1 MQMRLGGYIALV
13 LGLACACRGWAGE
26 KADEHT
32 ITYKSGISYDSNYF
46 ADTNRLSAISLRAG
60 FGLTGKITLE
70 GAELRYSLEQEEV
83 RLPRYRF
90 ANEHNTIA
98 SLGLTRRFSE
108 KLEWALELRGTRSDA
123 GDIFL
128 HLPEENIGYRQ
139 LDHKLEASSQLGIVA
154 LGGKNKLTASLASLM
169 KGEARFRPAYFIPT
183 RLEANEALLSLKAGH
198 ERPLAGGE
206 AGITIAYDRILVP
219 EGQKEKYERFPAQTL
234 RGSLAYG
241 YRFSNR
247 LAVLAEAGLTS
258 ISGDEISDKVK
269 RTRPYLRAEA
279 ELKATD
285 RIAFGVGFSQDYAL
299 FDPDDPIAEFHRRW
313 QFVVKSRL
321 AEKVGLDLALQQV
334 HKDWIYYNYDTSE
347 RRLVAT
353 LSFDT
358 GKNSKL
364 EVEFNRLLHDERDTD
379 LAYDG
384 SSVTSRFS
392 GTF

>member
-1 MQMRLGGYIALV
+1 MRLGGYIALV

-183 RLEANEALLSLKAGH
+183 RLEANEALLSLKAEH

-219 EGQKEKYERFPAQTL
+219 EAQQEKYERFPAHTL

-384 SSVTSRFS
+384 SSVTSRFT

>member
-1 MQMRLGGYIALV
+1 MRLGGYIALV

-60 FGLTGKITLE
+60 FGLTGKIALE

-98 SLGLTRRFSE
+98 SLGVTRRFSE

-139 LDHKLEASSQLGIVA
+139 LDHKLEASSQLGILA

-183 RLEANEALLSLKAGH
+183 RLEANEALLSLKAEH

-219 EGQKEKYERFPAQTL
+219 EGQQEKYERFPAHTL

-258 ISGDEISDKVK
+258 IFGDEISDKVK

>member
-1 MQMRLGGYIALV
+1 MRLGGYIALV

-60 FGLTGKITLE
+60 LGLTGKIARE

-98 SLGLTRRFSE
+98 SLELTRRFSE

-139 LDHKLEASSQLGIVA
+139 LDHKLEASSQLGILA

-183 RLEANEALLSLKAGH
+183 RLEANEALLSLKAEH

-219 EGQKEKYERFPAQTL
+219 EGQQEKYKRFPAQTL

>member
-1 MQMRLGGYIALV
+1 MRLGGYIALV

-60 FGLTGKITLE
+60 FGLTGKIALE

-98 SLGLTRRFSE
+98 SLELTRRFSE

-139 LDHKLEASSQLGIVA
+139 LDHKLEASSQLGILA

-183 RLEANEALLSLKAGH
+183 RLEANEALLSLKAEH

-206 AGITIAYDRILVP
+206 AGITIAYDRVLVP
-219 EGQKEKYERFPAQTL
+219 EGQQEKYKRFPAQTL

>member
-1 MQMRLGGYIALV
+1 MRLGGYIALV
-13 LGLACACRGWAGE
+13 LGLACACPGWAGE

-60 FGLTGKITLE
+60 FGLTGKIALE

-139 LDHKLEASSQLGIVA
+139 LDHKLEASSQLGILA

-183 RLEANEALLSLKAGH
+183 RLEANEALLSLKAEH

-219 EGQKEKYERFPAQTL
+219 EGHQEKYERFPAHTL

-384 SSVTSRFS
+384 SSVTSRFT

>member
-1 MQMRLGGYIALV
+1 MRLGGCIALV
-13 LGLACACRGWAGE
+13 LGLACTGIVRAGE
-26 KADEHT
+26 KADEHN
-32 ITYKSGISYDSNYF
+32 ITYRSGISSDTNYF
-46 ADTNRLSAISLRAG
+46 ADTNRLKAVSLRT
-60 FGLTGKITLE
+60 GLGLNGKIALE
-70 GAELRYSLEQEEV
+70 GAELRYSLDHEEV

-98 SLGLTRRFSE
+98 TLGLTRRFSE
-108 KLEWALELRGTRSDA
+108 RLEWAVELRGTRSDA
-123 GDIFL
+123 GDIFI
-128 HLPEENIGYRQ
+128 HLPEEDIGYRQ
-139 LDHKLEASSQLGIVA
+139 LDHKLEASSQLGILA
-154 LGGKNKLTASLASLM
+154 LGGKTTLTASVASLM
-169 KGEARFRPAYFIPT
+169 KGKARFKPAYFEPT
-183 RLEANEALLSLKAGH
+183 RLEANEALLSFKAEH

-206 AGITIAYDRILVP
+206 AGLTLAYDRILVP
-219 EGQKEKYERFPAQTL
+219 ESQQERYERFPASTL

-241 YRFSNR
+241 YKFSEHF
-247 LAVLAEAGLTS
+247 AVLAEAGLTS

-279 ELKATD
+279 EVKASES
-285 RIAFGVGFSQDYAL
+285 IAFGAGFSQDYAL

-321 AEKVGLDLALQQV
+321 TDRLGLDLSLRRV
-334 HKDWIYYNYDTSE
+334 HKDWIYYNYDSSE

-358 GKNSKL
+358 GRNSKL
-364 EVEFNRLLHDERDTD
+364 EVEFNRLLHGERDTD
-379 LAYDG
+379 LSYSG

>member
-1 MQMRLGGYIALV
+1 MRLGGYIALV

-60 FGLTGKITLE
+60 FGLTGKIALE

-98 SLGLTRRFSE
+98 SLGVTRRFSE

-139 LDHKLEASSQLGIVA
+139 LDHKLEASSQLGILA

-183 RLEANEALLSLKAGH
+183 RLEANEALLSLKAEH

-219 EGQKEKYERFPAQTL
+219 EGQQEKYERFPAHTL

-299 FDPDDPIAEFHRRW
+299 FDPDDPIAEFHRCW

>member
-1 MQMRLGGYIALV
+1 MRLGGYIALV

-98 SLGLTRRFSE
+98 SLGLTRRISE

-139 LDHKLEASSQLGIVA
+139 LDHKLEASSQLGILA

-183 RLEANEALLSLKAGH
+183 RLEANEALLSLKAEH

-219 EGQKEKYERFPAQTL
+219 EGQQEKYERFPAQTL

-285 RIAFGVGFSQDYAL
+285 SIAFGVGFSQDYAL

>member
-1 MQMRLGGYIALV
+1 MRLGGYIALV

-60 FGLTGKITLE
+60 FGLTGKIALE

-139 LDHKLEASSQLGIVA
+139 LDHKLEASSQLGILA

-183 RLEANEALLSLKAGH
+183 RLEANEALLSLKAEH

-219 EGQKEKYERFPAQTL
+219 EGQQEKYERFPAHTL

-285 RIAFGVGFSQDYAL
+285 SIAFGVGFSQDYAL

-321 AEKVGLDLALQQV
+321 ADKVGLDLALQQV

-379 LAYDG
+379 LTYDG

>member
-1 MQMRLGGYIALV
+1 MRLGGYIALV

-183 RLEANEALLSLKAGH
+183 RLEANEALLSLKAEH

-219 EGQKEKYERFPAQTL
+219 EGQQEKYERFPAQTL

-299 FDPDDPIAEFHRRW
+299 FDPDDPIAEFQRRW

>member
-1 MQMRLGGYIALV
+1 MRLGGYIALV

-183 RLEANEALLSLKAGH
+183 GLEANEALLSLKAEH

-219 EGQKEKYERFPAQTL
+219 EGQQEKYERFPAQTL

-384 SSVTSRFS
+384 SSVTSRFT

>member
-1 MQMRLGGYIALV
+1 MRLGGYIALV

-60 FGLTGKITLE
+60 FGLTGKIALE

-98 SLGLTRRFSE
+98 SLGVTRRFSE

-139 LDHKLEASSQLGIVA
+139 LDHKLEASSQLGILA

-183 RLEANEALLSLKAGH
+183 RLEANEALLSLKAEH

-219 EGQKEKYERFPAQTL
+219 EGQQEKYERFPAHTL
-234 RGSLAYG
+234 RGSLAYS

-258 ISGDEISDKVK
+258 IFGDEISDKVK

>member
-1 MQMRLGGYIALV
+1 MRLGGYIALV

-60 FGLTGKITLE
+60 LGLTGKIALE

-139 LDHKLEASSQLGIVA
+139 LDHKLEASSQLGILA

-183 RLEANEALLSLKAGH
+183 RLEANEALLSLKAEH

-219 EGQKEKYERFPAQTL
+219 EGQQEKYERFPAQTL

-285 RIAFGVGFSQDYAL
+285 SIAFGVGFSQDYAL

>member
-139 LDHKLEASSQLGIVA
+139 LDHKLEASSQLGILA

-183 RLEANEALLSLKAGH
+183 RLEANEALLSLKAEH

-219 EGQKEKYERFPAQTL
+219 EGQREKYERFPAQTL

-285 RIAFGVGFSQDYAL
+285 SIAFGVGFSQDYAL

>member
-1 MQMRLGGYIALV
+1 MRLGGYIALV

-46 ADTNRLSAISLRAG
+46 ADTNRSSAISLRAG
-60 FGLTGKITLE
+60 LGLTGKIALE

-139 LDHKLEASSQLGIVA
+139 LDHKLEASSQLGILA

-183 RLEANEALLSLKAGH
+183 RLEANEALLSLKAEH

-219 EGQKEKYERFPAQTL
+219 EGQQEKYERFPAHTL

>member
-1 MQMRLGGYIALV
+1 MRLGGYIALV

-32 ITYKSGISYDSNYF
+32 IIYKSGISYDSNYF

-60 FGLTGKITLE
+60 FGLTGKIALE

-98 SLGLTRRFSE
+98 SLGVTRRFSE

-139 LDHKLEASSQLGIVA
+139 LDHKLEASSQLGILA

-183 RLEANEALLSLKAGH
+183 RLEANEALLSLKAEH

-219 EGQKEKYERFPAQTL
+219 EGQQEKYERFPAHTL

-258 ISGDEISDKVK
+258 IFGDEISEKVK

>member
-1 MQMRLGGYIALV
+1 MRLGGYIALV

-60 FGLTGKITLE
+60 LGLTGKIALE

-139 LDHKLEASSQLGIVA
+139 LDHKLEASSQLGILA

-183 RLEANEALLSLKAGH
+183 RLEANEALLSLKAEH

-219 EGQKEKYERFPAQTL
+219 EGQQEKYERFPAHTL

-285 RIAFGVGFSQDYAL
+285 SIAFGVGFSQDYAL

>member
-1 MQMRLGGYIALV
+1 MRLGGYIALV

-60 FGLTGKITLE
+60 FGLTGKIALE

-139 LDHKLEASSQLGIVA
+139 LDHKLEASSQLGILA

-183 RLEANEALLSLKAGH
+183 RLEANEALLSLKAEH

-219 EGQKEKYERFPAQTL
+219 EGQQEKYERFPAHTL

-285 RIAFGVGFSQDYAL
+285 SIAFGVGYSQNYAL

-358 GKNSKL
+358 GKNSRL

>member
-1 MQMRLGGYIALV
+1 MRLGGYIALV

-60 FGLTGKITLE
+60 LGLTGKIALE

-98 SLGLTRRFSE
+98 SLGLTRRISE

-139 LDHKLEASSQLGIVA
+139 LDHKLEASSQLGILA

-183 RLEANEALLSLKAGH
+183 RLEANEALLSLKAEH

-219 EGQKEKYERFPAQTL
+219 EGQQEKYERFPAQTL

-364 EVEFNRLLHDERDTD
+364 ELEFNRLLHDERDTD

>member
-1 MQMRLGGYIALV
+1 MRLGGYIALV

-60 FGLTGKITLE
+60 FGLTGKIALE

-139 LDHKLEASSQLGIVA
+139 LDHKLEASSQLGILA

-183 RLEANEALLSLKAGH
+183 RLEANEALLSLKAEH

-219 EGQKEKYERFPAQTL
+219 EGQQEKYERFPAQTL

-299 FDPDDPIAEFHRRW
+299 FDPDDLIAEFHRRW

>member
-1 MQMRLGGYIALV
+1 MRLGGYIALV

-98 SLGLTRRFSE
+98 SLGVTRRFSE

-139 LDHKLEASSQLGIVA
+139 LDHKLEASSQLGILA

-183 RLEANEALLSLKAGH
+183 RLEANEALLSLKAEH

-219 EGQKEKYERFPAQTL
+219 EGQQEKYERFPAHTL

-299 FDPDDPIAEFHRRW
+299 FDSDDPIAEFHRRW

-364 EVEFNRLLHDERDTD
+364 EVEFNRLLHDERDAD

>member
-1 MQMRLGGYIALV
+1 MRLGGYIALV
-13 LGLACACRGWAGE
+13 LGLACAAGARAGE
-26 KADEHT
+26 NADEHNV
-32 ITYKSGISYDSNYF
+32 TYKFGIAYDSNYF

-60 FGLTGKITLE
+60 LGLNGKVILD
-70 GAELRYSLEQEEV
+70 GAELRYSLEHEEV
-83 RLPRYRF
+83 RLPRYSF

-98 SLGLTRRFSE
+98 ALGLTKRFSD
-108 KLEWALELRGTRSDA
+108 KLEWAIELRGTRSDA

-128 HLPEENIGYRQ
+128 HLPQEDIGYRR
-139 LDHKLEASSQLGIVA
+139 LDHKLEASSQLGILA
-154 LGGKNKLTASLASLM
+154 LGGKNTLTASFASLM
-169 KGEARFRPAYFIPT
+169 KGKARFRPAYFMPT
-183 RLEANEALLSLKAGH
+183 RLEANEALLSLKAEH
-198 ERPLAGGE
+198 ARPLAGGE
-206 AGITIAYDRILVP
+206 AGVTVAYDRILVP
-219 EGQKEKYERFPAQTL
+219 EGQQEKYERFQANTL

-241 YRFSNR
+241 YKFSERF
-247 LAVLAEAGLTS
+247 AVLAEAGLTT

-279 ELKATD
+279 EMKASE
-285 RIAFGVGFSQDYAL
+285 RLAFGVGYSQDYAL

-313 QFVVKSRL
+313 QFVVKSKL
-321 AEKVGLDLALQQV
+321 SEKVGLDLALHQV
-334 HKDWIYYNYDTSE
+334 HKDWIYYNYDSSE

-364 EVEFNRLLHDERDTD
+364 ELEFNRLLHGERDTD

-384 SSVTSRFS
+384 SSITSRFT